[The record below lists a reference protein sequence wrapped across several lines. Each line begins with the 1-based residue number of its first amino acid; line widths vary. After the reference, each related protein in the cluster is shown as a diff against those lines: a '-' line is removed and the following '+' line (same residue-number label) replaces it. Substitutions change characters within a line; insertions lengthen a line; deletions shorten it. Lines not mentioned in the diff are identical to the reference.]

1 MFTALLRWSIVLSV
15 HRCHWHHKATPHL
28 QVSKVRVMH
37 VGVAESWQQEMLSMC
52 LMSLPCPVTIQAGQE
67 DEDLPS

>member
-1 MFTALLRWSIVLSV
+1 MFTGVTGITKPRLI
-15 HRCHWHHKATPHL
+15 L